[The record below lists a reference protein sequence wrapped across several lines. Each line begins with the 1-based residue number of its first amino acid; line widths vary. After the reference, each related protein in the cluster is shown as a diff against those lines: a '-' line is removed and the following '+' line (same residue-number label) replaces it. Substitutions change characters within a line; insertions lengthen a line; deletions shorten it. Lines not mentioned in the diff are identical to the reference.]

1 VTTHRTAV
9 ARYWAHRWSCRA
21 CPDRGE
27 GYPTKAAAQAGADA
41 HEQAHAGPAVRPRV
55 FVITPADIRRCPRR
69 WLLPNHY
76 QDDGTCLCPADR
88 RVFPTTNRR
97 ATS

>member
-21 CPDRGE
+21 CPE
-27 GYPTKAAAQAGADA
+27 GGDGYLSKAAAQADADA
-41 HEQAHAGPAVRPRV
+41 HERAHGGPGVRPRV
-55 FVITPADIRRCPRR
+55 FVISSTDIGRCPRR
-69 WLLPNHY
+69 SLLPSHY
-76 QDDGTCLCPADR
+76 EDDGTCLCPADR